1 MKNPLGIIAS
11 FLSVAVLSVGLM
23 AQPAG
28 AARYDSA
35 IQQKVTQELQDK
47 KEFRGVQSSVE
58 DGIVTLSGTV
68 DLYQQKL
75 DAAKKVR
82 KTKDVQGVRNLIEV
96 AGPSIA
102 DQQLEQKL
110 ADKLYYERVG
120 YYDNAFNYFTL
131 TVKDGVVTVGGETYN
146 DVGRDT
152 ALGEIQRTPGVK
164 DVVNHI
170 KVSPTSLFDDELR
183 VRAAQAIY
191 RDSALGKYAI
201 DPARPIRII
210 VHNGNIS
217 LYGTVDSAMDKQ
229 IAGMRVSSVPG
240 AFSVK
245 NNLAVEGQSNTGM

>member
-1 MKNPLGIIAS
+1 MKNPLGIFAS

-35 IQQKVTQELQDK
+35 IQQKITQELQDK

-75 DAAKKVR
+75 DAAKKIR

-131 TVKDGVVTVGGETYN
+131 TVKDGVVIVGGETYN
-146 DVGRDT
+146 DVARDT
-152 ALGEIQRTPGVK
+152 ALAEIQRTPGVK
-164 DVVNHI
+164 DVVNDI
-170 KVSPTSLFDDELR
+170 TVSPASLFDDELR
-183 VRAAQAIY
+183 VRAARTIY

-245 NNLAVEGQSNTGM
+245 NNLVIDGQSNTGM

>member
-1 MKNPLGIIAS
+1 
-11 FLSVAVLSVGLM
+11 M

-28 AARYDSA
+28 ATRYDSA

-82 KTKDVQGVRNLIEV
+82 KTKDMQGVRNLIQV
-96 AGPSIA
+96 VGPSVP
-102 DQQLEQKL
+102 DQHLEQKL

-131 TVKDGVVTVGGETYN
+131 TVKDGVVTVGGETYS

-152 ALGEIQRTPGVK
+152 ALAEIQRTPGVK
-164 DVVNHI
+164 DIVNDI
-170 KVSPTSLFDDELR
+170 TVSPASLFDDELR

-201 DPARPIRII
+201 DPALPIRII

-245 NNLAVEGQSNTGM
+245 NNLVVED

>member
-1 MKNPLGIIAS
+1 MKNPLGIFAS

-96 AGPSIA
+96 AGPSVP
-102 DQQLEQKL
+102 DQQLGQKL

-131 TVKDGVVTVGGETYN
+131 TVKGGVVTVGG
-146 DVGRDT
+146 
-152 ALGEIQRTPGVK
+152 
-164 DVVNHI
+164 
-170 KVSPTSLFDDELR
+170 
-183 VRAAQAIY
+183 
-191 RDSALGKYAI
+191 
-201 DPARPIRII
+201 
-210 VHNGNIS
+210 
-217 LYGTVDSAMDKQ
+217 
-229 IAGMRVSSVPG
+229 
-240 AFSVK
+240 
-245 NNLAVEGQSNTGM
+245 

>member
-82 KTKDVQGVRNLIEV
+82 KTKDAQGVRNLIEV

-110 ADKLYYERVG
+110 AAKLYYERVG
-120 YYDNAFNYFTL
+120 YYDNAFNYCTL
-131 TVKDGVVTVGGETYN
+131 TVKDGVVTVGGETYS

-152 ALGEIQRTPGVK
+152 ALAEIQRTPGVK
-164 DVVNHI
+164 DIVNDI
-170 KVSPTSLFDDELR
+170 TVSPASLFDDELR

-191 RDSALGKYAI
+191 RDALGKYAI

-245 NNLAVEGQSNTGM
+245 NNLVVED

>member
-1 MKNPLGIIAS
+1 MKNLLGIFAS
-11 FLSVAVLSVGLM
+11 FLAVALLSVGLM

-28 AARYDSA
+28 AARYNSA

-58 DGIVTLSGTV
+58 DGVVTLSGTV

-96 AGPSIA
+96 AGPRVP
-102 DQQLEQKL
+102 DQQLGQKL
-110 ADKLYYERVG
+110 ADKLYYERLG

-152 ALGEIQRTPGVK
+152 ALAEIQRTPGVK
-164 DVVNHI
+164 DVVNDI
-170 KVSPTSLFDDELR
+170 TVSPASLFDDELR

>member
-1 MKNPLGIIAS
+1 MRNGESSMKNPLGLFAS

-23 AQPAG
+23 AQPAC

-47 KEFRGVQSSVE
+47 KEFRGVHSSVE

-82 KTKDVQGVRNLIEV
+82 KTKDVQGVRNLIQV
-96 AGPSIA
+96 AGPSVP

-110 ADKLYYERVG
+110 ADKLYYERAG

-131 TVKDGVVTVGGETYN
+131 TVKDGVVTVGGETYS

-152 ALGEIQRTPGVK
+152 ALAEIQRTPGVK
-164 DVVNHI
+164 DVVNDI

-183 VRAAQAIY
+183 IRAAQAIY

-210 VHNGNIS
+210 EI
-217 LYGTVDSAMDKQ
+217 
-229 IAGMRVSSVPG
+229 
-240 AFSVK
+240 
-245 NNLAVEGQSNTGM
+245 

>member
-110 ADKLYYERVG
+110 ADKLYYER
-120 YYDNAFNYFTL
+120 

-245 NNLAVEGQSNTGM
+245 NNLVIEGQSNTGM

>member
-110 ADKLYYERVG
+110 ADKLYY
-120 YYDNAFNYFTL
+120 DAFNYFTL

-201 DPARPIRII
+201 DPARPM
-210 VHNGNIS
+210 
-217 LYGTVDSAMDKQ
+217 DSAMDKQ

-245 NNLAVEGQSNTGM
+245 NNLVIEGQSNTGM

>member
-75 DAAKKVR
+75 DAAKNVR
-82 KTKDVQGVRNLIEV
+82 KTKDMQGVRNLIQV
-96 AGPSIA
+96 VGPSVP
-102 DQQLEQKL
+102 DQHLEQKL

-131 TVKDGVVTVGGETYN
+131 TVKDGVVTVGGETYS

-152 ALGEIQRTPGVK
+152 ALAEIQRTPGVK
-164 DVVNHI
+164 DIVNDI
-170 KVSPTSLFDDELR
+170 TVSPASLFDDELR

-245 NNLAVEGQSNTGM
+245 NNLVVED

>member
-47 KEFRGVQSSVE
+47 KEFRGVQFSVE

-229 IAGMRVSSVPG
+229 IADMRVSSVPG

-245 NNLAVEGQSNTGM
+245 NNLVIEGQSNTGM

>member
-1 MKNPLGIIAS
+1 MKNPLGIFAS

-23 AQPAG
+23 AQPVS

-35 IQQKVTQELQDK
+35 IQQQVTQELQDK

-102 DQQLEQKL
+102 DQQLEQEL

-152 ALGEIQRTPGVK
+152 ALAEIQRTPGVK
-164 DVVNHI
+164 DVVNNI
-170 KVSPTSLFDDELR
+170 TVSPASLFDDELR

-229 IAGMRVSSVPG
+229 IAGMRVSSVAG

-245 NNLAVEGQSNTGM
+245 NNLVVEGQSNTGM

>member
-1 MKNPLGIIAS
+1 MKNPLGIFAS

-23 AQPAG
+23 AQPVS

-35 IQQKVTQELQDK
+35 IQQQVTQELQDK

-82 KTKDVQGVRNLIEV
+82 KTKDAQGVRNLIEV

-152 ALGEIQRTPGVK
+152 ALAEIQRTPGVK
-164 DVVNHI
+164 DVVNDI
-170 KVSPTSLFDDELR
+170 TVSPASLFDDELR
-183 VRAAQAIY
+183 VRAARAIY

-245 NNLAVEGQSNTGM
+245 NNLVVEGQSNTGM

>member
-1 MKNPLGIIAS
+1 M
-11 FLSVAVLSVGLM
+11 
-23 AQPAG
+23 
-28 AARYDSA
+28 
-35 IQQKVTQELQDK
+35 
-47 KEFRGVQSSVE
+47 QSSVE

-82 KTKDVQGVRNLIEV
+82 KTKDMQGVRNLIQV
-96 AGPSIA
+96 VGPSVP
-102 DQQLEQKL
+102 DQHLEQKL

-131 TVKDGVVTVGGETYN
+131 TVKDGVVTVGGETYS

-152 ALGEIQRTPGVK
+152 ALAEIQRTPGVK
-164 DVVNHI
+164 DIVNDI
-170 KVSPTSLFDDELR
+170 TVSPASLFDDELR

-201 DPARPIRII
+201 DPALPIRII

-245 NNLAVEGQSNTGM
+245 NNLVVED

>member
-1 MKNPLGIIAS
+1 MKNPLGIFAS

-23 AQPAG
+23 AQPAS

-68 DLYQQKL
+68 DLYQRKL
-75 DAAKKVR
+75 DAAKKVG

-110 ADKLYYERVG
+110 ADKLYYDRVG

-131 TVKDGVVTVGGETYN
+131 TVKDGVVTVGGETYS

-164 DVVNHI
+164 DVVNDI
-170 KVSPTSLFDDELR
+170 TVSPASLFDDELR
-183 VRAAQAIY
+183 VRAARAIY

-245 NNLAVEGQSNTGM
+245 NNLVVEGQSNTGM

>member
-1 MKNPLGIIAS
+1 MKNPLGNFAS
-11 FLSVAVLSVGLM
+11 VLSVALLSVGLM

-47 KEFRGVQSSVE
+47 KEFRGVE
-58 DGIVTLSGTV
+58 DGIVT
-68 DLYQQKL
+68 
-75 DAAKKVR
+75 
-82 KTKDVQGVRNLIEV
+82 
-96 AGPSIA
+96 
-102 DQQLEQKL
+102 LEQKL

-131 TVKDGVVTVGGETYN
+131 TVKDGVVTVGGETYS

-152 ALGEIQRTPGVK
+152 ALAEIQRTPGVK

-245 NNLAVEGQSNTGM
+245 NNLVIEGQSNTGM